1 MLSSTLF
8 HSTTLSATLS
18 LTLSPSPTHSP
29 THSPTSCCVSAQEL
43 SAELELANNLM
54 HDRAIHELMHPNSR
68 NNRPQSAH
76 PTLRTV
82 GEEGTGNIDLFA
94 GLRLNDLT
102 SVKEDEKKAEKA
114 PRTRVVASWE
124 LRDTEDPLRPQLEFH
139 GHKANKWARSRLQ
152 SATVREL
159 MLSPFT
165 ASPADAAPCTIAA
178 AASP

>member
-1 MLSSTLF
+1 MK
-8 HSTTLSATLS
+8 
-18 LTLSPSPTHSP
+18 
-29 THSPTSCCVSAQEL
+29 
-43 SAELELANNLM
+43 LANNLM

-124 LRDTEDPLRPQLEFH
+124 LSDTEDPLRPQLEFH
-139 GHKANKWARSRLQ
+139 GHKANKWTRSRLQ

-159 MLSPFT
+159 MLSPL
-165 ASPADAAPCTIAA
+165 SPLPLLTLLLVPLLLRPLRDRNSVPGTEKETDNIRFC
-178 AASP
+178 

>member
-1 MLSSTLF
+1 MK
-8 HSTTLSATLS
+8 
-18 LTLSPSPTHSP
+18 
-29 THSPTSCCVSAQEL
+29 
-43 SAELELANNLM
+43 LANNLM

-139 GHKANKWARSRLQ
+139 GHKANKWTRNRLQ

-159 MLSPFT
+159 MLSPL
-165 ASPADAAPCTIAA
+165 SPLPLLTLLLVPLLLRPLRDRNSVPGTEKETDNIRFCYILHD
-178 AASP
+178 

>member
-1 MLSSTLF
+1 MK
-8 HSTTLSATLS
+8 
-18 LTLSPSPTHSP
+18 
-29 THSPTSCCVSAQEL
+29 
-43 SAELELANNLM
+43 LANNLM

-94 GLRLNDLT
+94 GLRMNDLT

-139 GHKANKWARSRLQ
+139 GHKANKWTRNRLQ

-159 MLSPFT
+159 MLSPL
-165 ASPADAAPCTIAA
+165 SPLPLLTLLLVPLLLRPLRDRNSVPGTEKETDNIRFCYILHD
-178 AASP
+178 